1 MLVHATTLDI
11 AGLGVLILGAS
22 GVGKSDLAL
31 RLIADGALLVADD
44 QTLVEAR
51 GDELWATAPA
61 TIAGLIE
68 ARGVGIVPTGIKKDI
83 PVLEYSDAA
92 GEPVQLALAAES
104 EAEYGETGAAGELIT
119 RLEVEMK
126 AAAKELEFE
135 RAAAL
140 RNRIR
145 ALRRSELELKPDV

>member
-51 GDELWATAPA
+51 GDELWATPPA

-68 ARGVGIVPTGIKKDI
+68 ARGVGIVPTGIK
-83 PVLEYSDAA
+83 L
-92 GEPVQLALAAES
+92 GTRLALA
-104 EAEYGETGAAGELIT
+104 
-119 RLEVEMK
+119 VEF
-126 AAAKELEFE
+126 ADQPE
-135 RAAAL
+135 RMPE
-140 RNRIR
+140 
-145 ALRRSELELKPDV
+145 RRSWSLPGGKLDIPLIALNPFEASAPAKLRFAVSVSGA

>member
-44 QTLVEAR
+44 QTLVEVR

-68 ARGVGIVPTGIKKDI
+68 ARGVGIVPTGIKR
-83 PVLEYSDAA
+83 
-92 GEPVQLALAAES
+92 GTRLALA
-104 EAEYGETGAAGELIT
+104 
-119 RLEVEMK
+119 VEF
-126 AAAKELEFE
+126 ADQPE
-135 RAAAL
+135 RMPE
-140 RNRIR
+140 
-145 ALRRSELELKPDV
+145 RRSWSLPGGKLEIPLIALNPFEASAPAKLRFAVSVSGA